1 MGAFRNF
8 RVRLKPMNAF
18 PAYFPLAGRTV
29 VIVGSGEAA
38 ETKARLF
45 DGSPA
50 QILRLGEDDA
60 AAYEPQTYAGAALAF
75 IATSNE
81 AADIRAA
88 AAARAAHTP
97 VNVVDRPKL
106 CDFFTPAVVDRGD
119 VVVAIGTGGT
129 APLLAALLRAEVE
142 AHVPE
147 GVGRVAA
154 VLGRVRGELRAA
166 FPELDQRR
174 TFLRE
179 ALAGPAAQAALQ
191 GDTDLAEALL
201 RRALAEAGQKQR
213 Q

>member
-1 MGAFRNF
+1 
-8 RVRLKPMNAF
+8 MNAF

-38 ETKARLF
+38 EAKAKLF
-45 DGSPA
+45 VGSPA
-50 QILRLGEDDA
+50 ELVRIGEDGP
-60 AAYEPQTYAGAALAF
+60 AAYESQTYAGAALAF
-75 IATSNE
+75 IATSSE
-81 AADIRAA
+81 ADDIRAA

-106 CDFFTPAVVDRGD
+106 CDFFTPAMIDRGD

-154 VLGRVRGELRAA
+154 VLGRVRAELRAA
-166 FPELDQRR
+166 FPDLDQRR
-174 TFLRE
+174 AFLRE
-179 ALAGPAAQAALQ
+179 ALAGPAAQAALK
-191 GDTDLAEALL
+191 GDVDRAEMLL
-201 RRALAEAGQKQR
+201 RAALADAR
-213 Q
+213 P